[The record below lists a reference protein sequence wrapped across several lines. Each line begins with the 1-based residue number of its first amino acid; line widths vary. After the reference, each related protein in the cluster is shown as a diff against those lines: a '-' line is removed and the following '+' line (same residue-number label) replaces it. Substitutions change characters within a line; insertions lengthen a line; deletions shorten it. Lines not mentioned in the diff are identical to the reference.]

1 MSNSF
6 AEFEEVAEPVH
17 HMCDICGKYCSSKS
31 TIKENCA
38 VGRGGDK
45 NHNTP
50 RCTHHAV
57 GIKTPK
63 CYKSYICVYTEPC
76 L

>member
-17 HMCDICGKYCSSKS
+17 YMCDICGKYCSSKS

-38 VGRGGDK
+38 VGRGETK
-45 NHNTP
+45 TTIP
-50 RCTHHAV
+50 HAV
-57 GIKTPK
+57 RTM
-63 CYKSYICVYTEPC
+63 
-76 L
+76 

>member
-6 AEFEEVAEPVH
+6 VEFEEVAEPVH
-17 HMCDICGKYCSSKS
+17 HMCDIYGKYCSSKS
-31 TIKENCA
+31 TIKENYA
-38 VGRGGDK
+38 VGRGETK
-45 NHNTP
+45 TTIPHVV
-50 RCTHHAV
+50 RHAV